1 MPIEQKIRAQY
12 GDQVYMV
19 YSTPQCL
26 EVMNK
31 GVSKANALE
40 ELTERRGYTLK
51 DCLVFGDGMN
61 DFEMLKQAGK
71 GCVMGNADP
80 RLKKALPNNE
90 VIGFNKDE
98 AVARYIQEVF
108 DL

>member
-1 MPIEQKIRAQY
+1 
-12 GDQVYMV
+12 
-19 YSTPQCL
+19 
-26 EVMNK
+26 MNK

-40 ELTERRGYTLK
+40 ELVERRGYALK

-80 RLKKALPNNE
+80 RLKEALPNNE

-98 AVARYIQEVF
+98 AVARYIRQVF
-108 DL
+108 GL